1 VPAARLQPAD
11 DGLNVPV
18 LFVVNAT
25 IPVGVVGTEEVS
37 VTVAVQVAAVPT
49 VTELDAHV
57 TDVVVVWSG
66 AGVAAK
72 RNVPLLE
79 A

>member
-1 VPAARLQPAD
+1 MPAARLQPANA
-11 DGLNVPV
+11 GPNVPV

-57 TDVVVVWSG
+57 TNVVVVWSG

-72 RNVPLLE
+72 RNAPLLE